1 MAVFKVLKEADGD
14 TSHKANFGCHE
25 DFVPFLSAFSARFY
39 GAKLLA
45 DMMGESTSEIVER
58 STNLGV
64 ARKDTPQRLPG
75 PNGGKS
81 SEVDEAEVLNVVAKM
96 VDLHLSTDVST
107 KL

>member
-1 MAVFKVLKEADGD
+1 MAVFKVPEETDGD
-14 TSHKANFGCHE
+14 VSHKANGGCHE
-25 DFVPFLSAFSARFY
+25 DFVPFLSAFAARFY

-45 DMMGESTSEIVER
+45 DMMGEKTSEIVER

-64 ARKDTPQRLPG
+64 ARKDAQQRPH
-75 PNGGKS
+75 GGKS

-107 KL
+107 QL